1 MIEGFDEIVLAWE
14 KHELF
19 YKELYEKKKGN
30 PAEYRRFLSQLN
42 VEDLREE
49 GLVVPDLYDTFEIY
63 GETTPIFDLNTDIAV
78 WKHSR
83 YTPAYLH
90 AHRYFEIVC
99 VVSGHARHR
108 VSGETV
114 MELQPGDIC
123 ILPDGVCHSLEVIS
137 DDGIVINVM
146 LKKSTF
152 QYTFFDILSSDNLLS
167 RFFQDALLEHKENN
181 YLFFRTGNE
190 EEDTIECCIKA
201 MFLNYYKHRKY
212 YDKMIKHLVSC
223 LFILL
228 LRNYNKYY
236 IPDKNSQKEL
246 KIMRYLQEHYADA
259 TLEHAAAYFNYST
272 SYFSRMVKHNTGCNF
287 TELLVKYRLELAC
300 RLLRESRLKVG
311 EICEI
316 IGYHNLEHFN
326 RQFRKEFDRTPTQYR
341 REHRDNVKKD
351 QN

>member
-146 LKKSTF
+146 LRKVPFS
-152 QYTFFDILSSDNLLS
+152 ILFLI
-167 RFFQDALLEHKENN
+167 F
-181 YLFFRTGNE
+181 YLRTICCPVFFRMHCWSTRR
-190 EEDTIECCIKA
+190 TIICSSVPE
-201 MFLNYYKHRKY
+201 MRKT
-212 YDKMIKHLVSC
+212 IRLSAVS
-223 LFILL
+223 
-228 LRNYNKYY
+228 
-236 IPDKNSQKEL
+236 
-246 KIMRYLQEHYADA
+246 
-259 TLEHAAAYFNYST
+259 
-272 SYFSRMVKHNTGCNF
+272 
-287 TELLVKYRLELAC
+287 
-300 RLLRESRLKVG
+300 
-311 EICEI
+311 
-316 IGYHNLEHFN
+316 
-326 RQFRKEFDRTPTQYR
+326 RQCS
-341 REHRDNVKKD
+341 
-351 QN
+351 